1 MASSV
6 VHSRAYLLIEQELL
20 KFERNPVKGIRVYPT
35 RAGNLFSLSA
45 KIKGLPDTLW
55 DGGVLKLR
63 LRFSESYNYVPPE
76 ANFVTVP
83 FHPNVEPDTGRVA
96 CPYLDDPQKWNA
108 SVSLADLL
116 SSIQQQLTEPNAQLI
131 LNPEA
136 AEMMSTDYEQ
146 YKSVVAQCVQMSQIV
161 ENSPDKLRPFSPS
174 GDDENPDASG
184 GVRQPV
190 EIEYDL
196 DYLNRPPPK
205 PQKPSQRKISFE
217 TYHADWSKLA
227 TSKTVDREPFNPA
240 SIWHS
245 DTLSAKIESHR
256 RLKYGNSGQPK
267 QKQQQKQLESN
278 LERLDQMRRIYLAQR
293 HASNVS
299 TSRSLMSDIKKQ
311 PQPPHQRS
319 QLHQFDNEEDEVEA
333 EDLVQWTRDLPNDEA
348 ERIKA

>member
-83 FHPNVEPDTGRVA
+83 FHPN
-96 CPYLDDPQKWNA
+96 
-108 SVSLADLL
+108 
-116 SSIQQQLTEPNAQLI
+116 
-131 LNPEA
+131 
-136 AEMMSTDYEQ
+136 
-146 YKSVVAQCVQMSQIV
+146 
-161 ENSPDKLRPFSPS
+161 DKLRPFSPS

-227 TSKTVDREPFNPA
+227 TSKTVDREPFNPGR
-240 SIWHS
+240 
-245 DTLSAKIESHR
+245 HR